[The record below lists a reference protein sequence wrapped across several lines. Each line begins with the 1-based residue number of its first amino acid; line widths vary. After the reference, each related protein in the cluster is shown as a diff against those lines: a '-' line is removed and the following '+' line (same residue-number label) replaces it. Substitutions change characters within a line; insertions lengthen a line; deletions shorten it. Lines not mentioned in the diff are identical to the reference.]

1 MSDITAKTMVPGF
14 KRLPQRAYL
23 GGYTS
28 YFGSRTHFQLA
39 TFYALT
45 ETPEGGLQGDL
56 ARLLGTSQL
65 AGLLETNFVAKP
77 VRLLARWLARWFG
90 LEFINRSKACVC
102 NHFQVFDS
110 ALQMQFN
117 DSSVQIC

>member
-45 ETPEGGLQGDL
+45 ETPDL
-56 ARLLGTSQL
+56 GRDGFLSTVNACSQTYVALGMRLKAGSESLGSDLHAARSEQSGTKWI
-65 AGLLETNFVAKP
+65 V
-77 VRLLARWLARWFG
+77 
-90 LEFINRSKACVC
+90 
-102 NHFQVFDS
+102 DS
-110 ALQMQFN
+110 
-117 DSSVQIC
+117 

>member
-1 MSDITAKTMVPGF
+1 MSDITAKIMVAGF

-45 ETPEGGLQGDL
+45 
-56 ARLLGTSQL
+56 
-65 AGLLETNFVAKP
+65 TNIA
-77 VRLLARWLARWFG
+77 AY
-90 LEFINRSKACVC
+90 
-102 NHFQVFDS
+102 
-110 ALQMQFN
+110 
-117 DSSVQIC
+117 DSS

>member
-1 MSDITAKTMVPGF
+1 MSDITAKTMVAGF

-45 ETPEGGLQGDL
+45 EPPELSTYQPIYVICVANHDHLRQLQLDSPWFEENPS
-56 ARLLGTSQL
+56 LLLTL
-65 AGLLETNFVAKP
+65 DNLPLL
-77 VRLLARWLARWFG
+77 
-90 LEFINRSKACVC
+90 
-102 NHFQVFDS
+102 
-110 ALQMQFN
+110 
-117 DSSVQIC
+117 

>member
-45 ETPEGGLQGDL
+45 ETPE
-56 ARLLGTSQL
+56 
-65 AGLLETNFVAKP
+65 
-77 VRLLARWLARWFG
+77 
-90 LEFINRSKACVC
+90 INY
-102 NHFQVFDS
+102 
-110 ALQMQFN
+110 
-117 DSSVQIC
+117 

>member
-45 ETPEGGLQGDL
+45 EPYE
-56 ARLLGTSQL
+56 SC
-65 AGLLETNFVAKP
+65 FV
-77 VRLLARWLARWFG
+77 
-90 LEFINRSKACVC
+90 FICIIRAIY
-102 NHFQVFDS
+102 
-110 ALQMQFN
+110 A
-117 DSSVQIC
+117 

>member
-1 MSDITAKTMVPGF
+1 MSDITAKTMVAGF

-45 ETPEGGLQGDL
+45 ETPEVCAIRHAQ
-56 ARLLGTSQL
+56 ARRVL
-65 AGLLETNFVAKP
+65 V
-77 VRLLARWLARWFG
+77 RWL
-90 LEFINRSKACVC
+90 ST
-102 NHFQVFDS
+102 
-110 ALQMQFN
+110 LQLPLTLN
-117 DSSVQIC
+117 